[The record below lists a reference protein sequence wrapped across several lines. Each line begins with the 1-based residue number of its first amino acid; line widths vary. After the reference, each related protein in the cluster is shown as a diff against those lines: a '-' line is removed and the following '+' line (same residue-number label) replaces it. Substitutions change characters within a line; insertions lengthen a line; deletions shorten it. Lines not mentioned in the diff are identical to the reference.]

1 MTRDHPSNAKTV
13 RGLRQANRRE
23 SAMKGA
29 SQNEDAYGHLKR
41 AITSLELRP
50 GEYINTAQLM
60 DSMAMGRTPINHALH
75 RLMSEGLIQI
85 IPRKGV
91 LVAPLSVDEAF
102 ELIEVRLVNERLCA
116 KLAAERATPEEL
128 EQLEGLNA
136 EYDRHAAQRDINGML
151 TVDGQ
156 FHEAMAAAARNRPL
170 ADLLRVLHA
179 RAQRFWAVSLSS
191 QQHASEVSAEHRKIL
206 QALRDRDG
214 EAAADTVAA
223 HINSFRDTLLQQGQ
237 ARPNGPVAPR

>member
-1 MTRDHPSNAKTV
+1 MSRDKPLGAHAV
-13 RGLRQANRRE
+13 RDARKKDRRE
-23 SAMKGA
+23 SASKGLL
-29 SQNEDAYGHLKR
+29 QNEEAYDHLKR
-41 AITSLELRP
+41 AITSLALRP

-102 ELIEVRLVNERLCA
+102 ELIEVRLANERLCA
-116 KLAAERATPEEL
+116 RLAAERAAQDEL
-128 EQLEGLNA
+128 DTLESLNTQ
-136 EYDRHAAQRDINGML
+136 YDRYAAQRDINGML

-156 FHEAMAAAARNRPL
+156 FHEVMATAARNRPL
-170 ADLLRVLHA
+170 ADILRVLHA

-191 QQHASEVSAEHRKIL
+191 QQHASEVSGEHRKIL

-214 EAAADTVAA
+214 DAAADALAA
-223 HINSFRDTLLQQGQ
+223 HINSFRDTLLQGQ
-237 ARPNGPVAPR
+237 TRLTGPLSNS